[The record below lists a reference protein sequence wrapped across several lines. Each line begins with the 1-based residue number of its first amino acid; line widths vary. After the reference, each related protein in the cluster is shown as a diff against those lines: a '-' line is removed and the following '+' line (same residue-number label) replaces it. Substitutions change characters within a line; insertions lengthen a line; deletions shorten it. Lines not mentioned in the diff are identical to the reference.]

1 MKIDFTNKTVVVT
14 GGTRGVG
21 AAIVQ
26 LFQECNAEIIATG
39 TNLDNLKRLNEKS
52 SDKRTKYTHLDFIS
66 DDSVQNFLETICI
79 VTN

>member
-39 TNLDNLKRLNEKS
+39 TNLDNLKRLMKNRQIKE
-52 SDKRTKYTHLDFIS
+52 
-66 DDSVQNFLETICI
+66 QNIRILILFQMTLCKTFWGI
-79 VTN
+79 